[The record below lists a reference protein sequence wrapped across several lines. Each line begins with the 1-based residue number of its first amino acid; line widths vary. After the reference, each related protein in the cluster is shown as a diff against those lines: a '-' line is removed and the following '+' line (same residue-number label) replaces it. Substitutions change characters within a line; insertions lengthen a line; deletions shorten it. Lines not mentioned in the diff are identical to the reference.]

1 MYENRVEIYKNFF
14 EIPEFCY
21 LANEEIQP
29 QNEEWRIIIIQNIQ
43 GILYIPALYFLI
55 SPKVKE

>member
-1 MYENRVEIYKNFF
+1 MYKNRVEIYKKIF

-29 QNEEWRIIIIQNIQ
+29 QNEVGE
-43 GILYIPALYFLI
+43 
-55 SPKVKE
+55 